1 MTVFVTGATGRVGGT
16 LARTLI
22 ARGEK
27 VRTLSLPEL
36 SLLSREVKRKL
47 CREVECPVQSR

>member
-16 LARTLI
+16 LSRTLI

-27 VRTLSLPEL
+27 VRTLSLPN
-36 SLLSREVKRKL
+36 SP
-47 CREVECPVQSR
+47 CCPGR